1 MIMKN
6 IFKVALI
13 FITLILSSSSVLSQS
28 NDKKANAIVK
38 EMLNAMGGMKN
49 YNATHFIQW
58 DFVNRKLSWDK
69 WTGDVRIENPTAN
82 QVILVNINTL
92 QGKVYENGTLVKD
105 EVKANG
111 LLEKGKNLWIND
123 SYWLVMPWKLQDP
136 GVNLS
141 YVKTDKLPNGT
152 TVDILQLTFS
162 AVGVTPE
169 NKYWLYVDKEDHLIK
184 QWAYYKNFNDAEP
197 KFLKPWNNYQKAGNI
212 LLSFDRPNEDV
223 GPKNVIV
230 KANIDSSLFTAL

>member
-1 MIMKN
+1 MKT
-6 IFKVALI
+6 IFKAALI
-13 FITLILSSSSVLSQS
+13 VITLTFSSSSILAQS
-28 NDKKANAIVK
+28 KDKKADAIVK
-38 EMLNAMGGMKN
+38 EMLTAMGGENN
-49 YNATHFIQW
+49 YNNTHFIEW
-58 DFVNRKLSWDK
+58 DFVNRKLIWDK
-69 WTGDVRIENPTAN
+69 WTGDVRVENPTAN

-92 QGKVYENGTLVKD
+92 KGKVYENGILVKD
-105 EVKANG
+105 ETKANG
-111 LLEKGKNLWIND
+111 LLEKGKNWWIND

-136 GVNLS
+136 GVHLT
-141 YVKTDKLPNGT
+141 YVKTDKLPNGKT
-152 TVDILQLTFS
+152 ADILQLTFS

-169 NKYWLYVDKEDHLIK
+169 NKYWLYVDKENHLIQ

-230 KANIDSSLFTAL
+230 KTNLDASIFTEL

>member
-1 MIMKN
+1 MIMKT
-6 IFKVALI
+6 IFKAALI
-13 FITLILSSSSVLSQS
+13 VITLTFSSSSILAQS
-28 NDKKANAIVK
+28 KDKKADAIVK
-38 EMLNAMGGMKN
+38 EMLTAMGGENN
-49 YNATHFIQW
+49 YNNTHFIEW
-58 DFVNRKLSWDK
+58 DFVNRKLIWDK
-69 WTGDVRIENPTAN
+69 WTGDVRVENPTAN

-92 QGKVYENGTLVKD
+92 KGKVYENGILVKD
-105 EVKANG
+105 ETKANG
-111 LLEKGKNLWIND
+111 LLEKGKNWWIND

-136 GVNLS
+136 GVHLT
-141 YVKTDKLPNGT
+141 YVKTDKLPNGKT
-152 TVDILQLTFS
+152 ADILQLTFS

-169 NKYWLYVDKEDHLIK
+169 NKYWLYVDKENHLIQ

-230 KANIDSSLFTAL
+230 KTNLDASIFTEL

>member
-38 EMLNAMGGMKN
+38 EMLTAMGGMKN

>member
-1 MIMKN
+1 MKN

-38 EMLNAMGGMKN
+38 EMLTAMGGMKN

>member
-1 MIMKN
+1 MKN
-6 IFKVALI
+6 IFKV
-13 FITLILSSSSVLSQS
+13 TLILTIIIFSNSCAEAQS

-38 EMLNAMGGMKN
+38 EMLTAMGGMKN
-49 YNATHFIQW
+49 YNSTQFIQW

-69 WTGDVRIENPTAN
+69 WTGDVRVENPAAK

-92 QGKVYENGTLVKD
+92 KGKVYENGALVKD
-105 EVKANG
+105 QDKAKE
-111 LLEKGKNLWIND
+111 LLEKGKNWWIND

-136 GVNLS
+136 GVSLT
-141 YVKTDKLPNGT
+141 YVKTAKLPNGKT
-152 TVDILQLTFS
+152 ADILQLTFS

-197 KFLKPWNNYQKAGNI
+197 KFLKPWNNYQKVGNI
-212 LLSFDRPNEDV
+212 LLSFDRPNEEV
-223 GPKNVIV
+223 GPKNVVV
-230 KANIDSSLFTAL
+230 KTNLDSSIFTDL